1 MPRTTAADV
10 SGIIEIDLDLGEATL
25 TPDVLLA
32 PFIATANMVVTRLL
46 SGALYYTP
54 TGTYLIGMINADL
67 EIVERWLSAHFYA
80 VRDMRRAEEQVATV
94 REKVMFKVGL
104 DLRNTMYG
112 QMALFL
118 DLSGLLADHNNN
130 LDKTR
135 VKVGAFWLGTDQ
147 SFGLTPPAGR
157 ETP

>member
-1 MPRTTAADV
+1 MPRTTATAV
-10 SGIIEIDLDLGEATL
+10 SKIIEVDIDSEDESTTLDQW
-25 TPDVLLA
+25 LA
-32 PFIATANMVVTRLL
+32 PFIEVANMIVTRLL
-46 SGALYYTP
+46 SGATYYTP
-54 TGTYLIGMINADL
+54 SVTYLLTDINIDL

-112 QMALFL
+112 QQAMFV
-118 DLSGLLADHNNN
+118 DLSGLLAAWNNS
-130 LDKTR
+130 LAKVEKIR
-135 VKVGAFWLGTDQ
+135 VGATWLGTDQ
-147 SFGLTPPAGR
+147 SLGLSAVET